1 MTVARKRKILNLSG
15 KRRMEQELVNNCN
28 NEDSC
33 VVLILYYK
41 ILSWEF
47 SAKNKE
53 GSGNNKGT
61 KQTAF
66 SILQEE

>member
-1 MTVARKRKILNLSG
+1 
-15 KRRMEQELVNNCN
+15 MEQELVNNYN

-41 ILSWEF
+41 IFSWEF
-47 SAKNKE
+47 SAKNKGE

-66 SILQEE
+66 SIIPKEEHMVWNGHY